1 MTDLPNAV
9 LYSCTMNAVRSPIAE
24 GIMKH
29 YFGHQVYVDSVGVRQ
44 GETSA
49 FVIAVMEE
57 IGIDLS
63 RHNPKT
69 FDQLEDTSYDLV
81 ISLSPDA
88 QHRAVELTRTMAC
101 ELEYWQTFDATVI
114 QGSRETILDAFRDVR
129 DSLLDRIL
137 RRFSDGVPPGL

>member
-1 MTDLPNAV
+1 MANLPNAV

-24 GIMKH
+24 SIMKH
-29 YFGHQVYVDSVGVRQ
+29 YFGHRVYVDSVGVRQ

-63 RHNPKT
+63 RHNSKT

-101 ELEYWQTFDATVI
+101 ELEYWQTFDATMI
-114 QGSRETILDAFRDVR
+114 QGSREIILDAYRDVR

-137 RRFSDGVPPGL
+137 RRFSDGAPPTS